1 MTQSGIESRRKAA
14 REDGSASYI
23 ARREEIIQAAARVF
37 RELGFDVATL
47 RDIAEALDTD
57 RATLYYYIRSKEE
70 LLQEI
75 VRDSLARD
83 VRVAQAIKRSR
94 ASSHDKIRTLIKA
107 MVDSYV
113 ESYPLTAVYMEDFG
127 RVARQDSEW
136 ATDVI
141 ARTRKYQS
149 LVRSIMEKGR
159 RDGTLRADLPV
170 DLSSLALFG
179 MINWMHRWY
188 RPGPGVKW
196 TPEDVANTFTEILL
210 NGYGMPRGEPTEPV
224 AGK

>member
-1 MTQSGIESRRKAA
+1 MAESGIEARRRAA
-14 REDGSASYI
+14 LEDGSANYI
-23 ARREEIIQAAARVF
+23 ARRAEIIQAAARVF

-47 RDIAEALDTD
+47 RDVAEALNTD
-57 RATLYYYIRSKEE
+57 RATLYYYIGSKEE

-83 VRVAQAIKRSR
+83 VRVAEAVKRSR
-94 ASSHDKIRTLIKA
+94 ASSYDKIRTLIKD
-107 MVDSYV
+107 MVDSYM
-113 ESYPLTAVYMEDFG
+113 ETYPLKAVYMEDFG

-188 RPGPGVKW
+188 RPGPGAKW
-196 TPEDVANTFTEILL
+196 TPEDVANTFTGIFL
-210 NGYGMPRGEPTEPV
+210 NGYGTPLAAPEEPAAE
-224 AGK
+224 

>member
-1 MTQSGIESRRKAA
+1 MATSGIEARRKAA
-14 REDGSASYI
+14 LEDGSASYI
-23 ARREEIIQAAARVF
+23 ARRAEIIQAAARVF
-37 RELGFDVATL
+37 RDLGFDVATL
-47 RDIAEALDTD
+47 RDVAEALNTD
-57 RATLYYYIRSKEE
+57 RATLYYYIGSKEE

-83 VRVAQAIKRSR
+83 VRVAEAVKRSR

-113 ESYPLTAVYMEDFG
+113 ETYPLTAVYMEDFG

-179 MINWMHRWY
+179 MVNWMHRWY

-196 TPEDVANTFTEILL
+196 TPEDVTKTITEIFLG
-210 NGYGMPRGEPTEPV
+210 GYGIPAEAPEEPGGE
-224 AGK
+224 